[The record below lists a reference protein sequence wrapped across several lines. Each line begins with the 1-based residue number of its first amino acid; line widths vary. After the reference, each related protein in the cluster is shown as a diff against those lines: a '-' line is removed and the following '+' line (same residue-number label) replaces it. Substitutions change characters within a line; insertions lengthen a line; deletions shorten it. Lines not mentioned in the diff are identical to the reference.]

1 MRDAFWGAFGF
12 ASRSAR
18 PREARIC
25 CVVFVNTLAR
35 NVRRN
40 ICTKGKKGVKV
51 VLESGLLKRCLS
63 HLLYVLL
70 PRRRLVQAGS
80 QHDSHRWSQAPN

>member
-25 CVVFVNTLAR
+25 CVVFVNTLA
-35 NVRRN
+35 
-40 ICTKGKKGVKV
+40 I
-51 VLESGLLKRCLS
+51 EM
-63 HLLYVLL
+63 
-70 PRRRLVQAGS
+70 
-80 QHDSHRWSQAPN
+80 